1 MLKKSFKGG
10 EGGENLRDADDYGGR
25 LVWFSFLPR
34 QYFLTQNPLE
44 GKKNSYNATLWYL
57 A

>member
-10 EGGENLRDADDYGGR
+10 EKNLRDADDYGGR
-25 LVWFSFLPR
+25 LVWFSFLPH
-34 QYFLTQNPLE
+34 QYFFTQNPLE
-44 GKKNSYNATLWYL
+44 GKRNPYSAALRYL